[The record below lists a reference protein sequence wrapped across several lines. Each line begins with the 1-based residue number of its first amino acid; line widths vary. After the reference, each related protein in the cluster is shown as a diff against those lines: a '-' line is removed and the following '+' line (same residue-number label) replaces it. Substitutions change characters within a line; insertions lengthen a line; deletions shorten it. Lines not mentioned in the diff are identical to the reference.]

1 MMDALLHITWMHYG
15 VVSALIF
22 GAGLATVLVR
32 KNAIAMLLG
41 IELIINAAAINF
53 VAAAYYLPKTP
64 GMENQTSAG
73 TVFAVFVIVTAAAEA
88 AVALAIIMN
97 FYNSANSIDLSR
109 ADQLSG

>member
-1 MMDALLHITWMHYG
+1 MTDALLNIGWLHYG
-15 VVSALIF
+15 IVSAAIF
-22 GAGLATVLVR
+22 GAGLATVLIR

-53 VAAAYYLPKTP
+53 VAAAFYLPKTADTS
-64 GMENQTSAG
+64 QTSAG